1 MGPEAWFASD
11 PRNSGLFPMAHS
23 SLAGFS
29 NNVIPKAGNPI
40 RARRRSGLLGFI
52 DATSNTGCRYA
63 VCTNEIVATTN
74 IPAARLIGF
83 IFTPVGDV
91 SRTVSEYILAHGESV
106 KPLR

>member
-1 MGPEAWFASD
+1 
-11 PRNSGLFPMAHS
+11 MAHS
-23 SLAGFS
+23 SLAGFCS
-29 NNVIPKAGNPI
+29 DVIPKAGNPI
-40 RARRRSGLLGFI
+40 RASGDLIAGFI

-91 SRTVSEYILAHGESV
+91 SRRVSEYILARGESV